1 VIACEAAVEEF
12 RKSKISKAE
21 ASIQLLEAIS
31 YHNTAPEE
39 EAAKRSAYAVYLA
52 ELDEIESA
60 QREAGDRG
68 AIQAPGPSE
77 NSAQILASSE
87 ALEPSSARGKK
98 VNESLFPFSKSL
110 GPSLLSPELQLTLK
124 LKENYTRD
132 LALSRQ
138 RVVCHPDCPNV
149 PESVWNDI
157 LSNRYVDLDKIF
169 TDFYTIDGDLKQ
181 SIKLGDLEV
190 TAGAPVKPSWHISRH
205 GDWTNAWVK
214 YQQAVSFVFPHRL
227 CELQGYADHINES
240 FIAMSDAQASRV
252 LNYDRAVRS
261 AVGISNRLLLTDLFS
276 FNHLYTMHIVAGG

>member
-1 VIACEAAVEEF
+1 MSSPNDGSHTQSSDTSRQLTGHQFEQEGVIACEAAVEEF

-31 YHNTAPEE
+31 YHDTAPEE
-39 EAAKRSAYAVYLA
+39 EAVKRSAYAVYLA

-68 AIQAPGPSE
+68 AIQAPGPLE
-77 NSAQILASSE
+77 NSAQILTSSE
-87 ALEPSSARGKK
+87 ALEPSSAVGDKRKRDASDDSDSEQGKK
-98 VNESLFPFSKSL
+98 VDESLFPFPKSL

-149 PESVWNDI
+149 SES
-157 LSNRYVDLDKIF
+157 IF
-169 TDFYTIDGDLKQ
+169 TAFYTIDGDLKQ

-190 TAGAPVKPSWHISRH
+190 TASAPVKPSWHISRH
-205 GDWTNAWVK
+205 
-214 YQQAVSFVFPHRL
+214 
-227 CELQGYADHINES
+227 
-240 FIAMSDAQASRV
+240 
-252 LNYDRAVRS
+252 
-261 AVGISNRLLLTDLFS
+261 
-276 FNHLYTMHIVAGG
+276 